1 MNYFQKKLTQ
11 IMQEKNLKQSDI
23 AEMAKLSQTTISKWL
38 RMETLPRVRSIEPL
52 AKALNLTVGDL
63 IGDFGNNTNLSDDD
77 RRFICL
83 PPKRKKFLLK
93 FLDFIDNEKA

>member
-1 MNYFQKKLTQ
+1 
-11 IMQEKNLKQSDI
+11 MQEKNLKQSDI

-63 IGDFGNNTNLSDDD
+63 IGDFGNNEKLSEED
-77 RRFICL
+77 RKFISL
-83 PPKRKKFLLK
+83 PENKKQLL
-93 FLDFIDNEKA
+93 LQILQSIEKKLEV